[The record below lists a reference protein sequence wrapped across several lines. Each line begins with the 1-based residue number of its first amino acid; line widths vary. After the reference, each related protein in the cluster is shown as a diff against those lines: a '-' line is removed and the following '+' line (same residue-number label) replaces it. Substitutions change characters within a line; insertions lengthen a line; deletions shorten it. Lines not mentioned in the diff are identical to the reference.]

1 MKVTWPS
8 QGINPSGSYSYRA
21 QHVTQHEG
29 INAVCF
35 RDLIVGFPYF

>member
-1 MKVTWPS
+1 MKVTQPS
-8 QGINPSGSYSYRA
+8 QGMYPSGSGSHRA

-35 RDLIVGFPYF
+35 RNLIMGFPYF